1 MGLKV
6 IAEGVEN
13 DEQYQDLFKTNCD
26 MIQGYYL
33 GSPIPE
39 EDAVKL
45 AVQHFEK
52 KLMQWRL
59 EYILKTYEVGIK
71 SW

>member
-13 DEQYQDLFKTNCD
+13 DVQYQHLIKTNCD
-26 MIQGYYL
+26 MVQGYYL
-33 GSPIPE
+33 GRPVPE

-45 AVQHFEK
+45 ATQHFESM
-52 KLMQWRL
+52 LM
-59 EYILKTYEVGIK
+59 
-71 SW
+71 